1 MLITTDL
8 YVVNSGRLSVRAEL
22 VLLAGAIV
30 FTSLKCL
37 IGRFVL
43 VGIAVF
49 MYTLKYSCLKVRLS
63 L

>member
-8 YVVNSGRLSVRAEL
+8 YVVNFGRLSVRGEL

-30 FTSLKCL
+30 FTSLKLL
-37 IGRFVL
+37 IGRFTL
-43 VGIAVF
+43 VCKTVF
-49 MYTLKYSCLKVRLS
+49 MYTLKYSCLKVRPS